1 MRSLERLA
9 KAISFV
15 GQVGFSLITPP
26 LVLIWLAKL
35 AQDRLGWGTWVMLA
49 AIVVGL
55 ITGLTSVWRLIRG
68 FAKSEEKKPPKGRG
82 FNDHI

>member
-9 KAISFV
+9 RAISFV

-26 LVLIWLAKL
+26 LVLIWLARL
-35 AQDRLGWGTWVMLA
+35 AQTRLGWGTWVMIA
-49 AIVVGL
+49 AIIVGL
-55 ITGLTSVWRLIRG
+55 ITGLTSVWRLMRG
-68 FAKSEEKKPPKGRG
+68 FSKSEEQKKPEGRS

>member
-35 AQDRLGWGTWVMLA
+35 AQDRLGWGVWVMLA

-55 ITGLTSVWRLIRG
+55 ITGLTSVWRLMRG
-68 FAKSEEKKPPKGRG
+68 FSESEKSKMPEGRN